1 MKKSNELRIKTRKLL
16 VKNLIILVV
25 LAIVAIV
32 GAFSWLSQTTTA
44 SSGSLMA
51 KTEAC
56 DALEFFI
63 RDPSVATGTLQAQYN
78 AVNSFI
84 DRHNTDS
91 SNVDDQIGWHRGTVD
106 FDFSDNEEDFDSEF
120 KFMKELF
127 LGEVT
132 SNGITFNSPSL
143 NQSGDHALVDESATA
158 AYESAVMNQD
168 YLSFDLFF
176 RCKQRYEVVLKYDSK
191 IEPIDKNKLSAEHD
205 YAPNDVGYENDV
217 KPAAIGAVRLSVL
230 TDNNTP
236 ELLWIPGPNVWFN
249 GLTEHLYTG
258 LSANGSG
265 NYSYGPDKGSVYLSS
280 GSPAIRTGIYTTD
293 HTYYIKANA
302 GSAPAFKRMTTDRSS
317 QDYTDYLRASTNVN
331 YQLGANSSE
340 DVSVCTLSS
349 SPVTDSIDGES
360 YYIGRIRVNLWIE
373 GEDSEARLA
382 LVNGMFNMGLKF
394 DIKDINS

>member
-1 MKKSNELRIKTRKLL
+1 MKKSDELRIKTRKLL
-16 VKNLIILVV
+16 AKNLIILVV
-25 LAIVAIV
+25 LAVVAIV
-32 GAFSWLSQTTTA
+32 GAFSWFTDRTSAKAEGVSITTQA
-44 SSGSLMA
+44 NN
-51 KTEAC
+51 
-56 DALEFFI
+56 ALEFFI
-63 RDPSVATGTLQAQYN
+63 RDPSAATGTLQAQYN
-78 AVNSFI
+78 AVNAFI
-84 DRHNTDS
+84 TQHNGDPN
-91 SNVDDQIGWHRGTVD
+91 NVDDQIGWHNGSVD
-106 FDFSDNEEDFDSEF
+106 FDFAADEEDFSSEF

-143 NQSGDHALVDESATA
+143 NQSGDHALVDENAAA
-158 AYESAVMNQD
+158 AYEAATMNQD
-168 YLSFDLFF
+168 YLSFDVFF
-176 RCKQRYEVVLKYDSK
+176 RCRERYEIVLKYNSN
-191 IEPIDKNKLSAEHD
+191 IEPIDKSKLSVEHD
-205 YAPNDVGYENDV
+205 YGPDDVGYENDI

-258 LSANGSG
+258 LSSNGSG
-265 NYSYGPDKGSVYLSS
+265 NYSYGPNKGSVYLSS

-302 GSAPAFKRMTTDRSS
+302 GSAPEFKRMTTDSSS
-317 QDYTDYLRASTNVN
+317 QDYTDYLRASTNGN

-340 DVSVCTLSS
+340 DVSVCTLSAS
-349 SPVTDSIDGES
+349 TVTDSIDGEP

-382 LVNGMFNMGLKF
+382 LVNGMFNMGLNF
-394 DIKDINS
+394 DIKEI